1 VGAKPPKGILL
12 HGAPGTGKTLLAK
25 AVATEAEA
33 NFISVKGPEFFSK
46 WVGESERAVRETFRK
61 AKQAAPCI
69 VFFDEID
76 ALIPTRGA
84 GGSDAHAMHMS
95 MGPLHRI
102 IFPYQFHFRTVNTH
116 IFIPQPLTGDVPS
129 DKKMIYDALAAGK
142 CFVGYDLP
150 ASTRGFRFTARG
162 REQTA
167 IMGEEIPAR
176 GGVTLQ
182 AHLPKPAE
190 IRIIKGGKTIGKWKE
205 SYAYTHIATEPGV
218 YRVEVWRN
226 YLGRKRGWIFSNP
239 IYLR

>member
-1 VGAKPPKGILL
+1 
-12 HGAPGTGKTLLAK
+12 
-25 AVATEAEA
+25 
-33 NFISVKGPEFFSK
+33 
-46 WVGESERAVRETFRK
+46 
-61 AKQAAPCI
+61 
-69 VFFDEID
+69 
-76 ALIPTRGA
+76 
-84 GGSDAHAMHMS
+84 MHMS

-116 IFIPQPLTGDVPS
+116 VFIPQPLTGDVPS
-129 DKKMIYDALAAGK
+129 DKKMIYDALAAGQ

-167 IMGEEIPAR
+167 IMGEEISAK

-190 IRIIKGGKTIGKWKE
+190 IRMIKNGELIGKSKE

-239 IYLR
+239 IYVR